1 MRILCRKGRIGCM
14 MDFAHKVLMLRPM
27 RPGAGGF
34 ARLMMQ
40 RGRPVV
46 EIHAKGIGREGFRA
60 YLLAGRKA
68 TLLGEAP
75 CHNRGDAQLNA
86 VISAACLENQEMQA
100 IAVIE
105 NRKDPGPL
113 LLGLISGPETMTAA
127 RNACLELCEGLKRPK
142 NKEAASERLP
152 AENTNDSPADRQGS
166 EGEQGRRGMKEARQE
181 RTESDGPSRGVDE
194 GGDRDASPRDVF
206 GKDTVGRDVDE
217 PPPGTAGMPFPET
230 GRLCGSSADE
240 AGQHQS
246 RKEGDSRGRNS
257 AGNVEGF
264 PRDASERNAP
274 GFGVS
279 CQSTSGANAD
289 IPPPGTAGMPFPE
302 TGRLC
307 GSSADEAGQHQP
319 RKEGDSRGRN
329 SDGNVEG
336 FPRDASERN
345 APGFGV
351 SCQST
356 SGANADIPI
365 PGAAG
370 MPFPETE
377 RMCERKISQASPE
390 NAETHLPLPMT
401 VAYRL
406 PSRNVFTL
414 RRRPAAAP
422 VQASRKKNKNQP
434 PLPMAEIRRAVD
446 AAGRLFLEM
455 EGKKRT
461 KPGKTISAS
470 PQETPGDTLLTAI
483 DPLAFLAARERA
495 PQPENPASATCAAD
509 SLPARHSSAGKES
522 ALSASQQRQPVDALP
537 QLIWPR
543 LFHTVREAFDRYPP
557 SGRFLLP
564 GWRFVCA
571 SHQGEGLWIGRQ
583 AQDGRV
589 IRTAYVLRGAPEEGS
604 EYQPLRGTDGCVYR
618 ALVQRL

>member
-257 AGNVEGF
+257 A
-264 PRDASERNAP
+264 
-274 GFGVS
+274 
-279 CQSTSGANAD
+279 
-289 IPPPGTAGMPFPE
+289 
-302 TGRLC
+302 
-307 GSSADEAGQHQP
+307 
-319 RKEGDSRGRN
+319 
-329 SDGNVEG
+329 GNVEG